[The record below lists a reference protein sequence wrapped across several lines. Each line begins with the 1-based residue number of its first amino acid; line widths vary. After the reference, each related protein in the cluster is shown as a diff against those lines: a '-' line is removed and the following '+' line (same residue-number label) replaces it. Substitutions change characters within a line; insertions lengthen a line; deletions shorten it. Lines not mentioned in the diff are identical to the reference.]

1 MPREFMNFYLFD
13 YLKNSLDVDPTTL
26 HYLKYELDKKIYYFG
41 EHFRNPVE
49 GGPWLTRRMRV
60 ALKSCLAR
68 AVCMMRRNHQP
79 IDGSILSNAYFSFNR
94 ELERLGF
101 AVHCPAWSIRNLDNI
116 YPDKDLARAAFR
128 IERQLTK
135 RDYRKLIEK
144 PFIEEVRR
152 FKELLA
158 SSISRKRIR
167 ALCVPND
174 LSFFHRVSIDVFK
187 EAHLPTFLFLHG
199 VPGRYSA
206 IDDNR
211 TDYLV
216 VWGSRIRDLYV
227 TAGVKPEKILVSGH
241 PLYKEFRE
249 TGLQFDFDDV
259 LVLDKSCQEGAP
271 SMSDRVVLA
280 DRGNSVIYLMM
291 LQRVLS
297 KFGVRSVR
305 LRVHPVAN
313 GKWYHKFVDR
323 SFFVLDR
330 LPLHESLARATLVI
344 GPTSSVLLEAMYYG
358 KNYLLFEPQ
367 KEGKDLANLTVVPP
381 FDGSDERVPLA
392 RDEKELEHLLKNKI
406 RIDCSMWHDYI
417 QTPFSIDFMKR
428 LV

>member
-1 MPREFMNFYLFD
+1 MNFYLFD
-13 YLKNSLDVDPTTL
+13 YLKDLPDVDPEIL
-26 HYLKYELDKKIYYFG
+26 YYLKYELDKKIYYFG
-41 EHFRNPVE
+41 EHFKNPVE
-49 GGPWLTRRMRV
+49 GGPWLTRSLRT
-60 ALKSCLAR
+60 ALKGCLVR
-68 AVCMMRRNHQP
+68 TVGMMGGNHRSTEP
-79 IDGSILSNAYFSFNR
+79 SILSNAYFSFNR

-101 AVHCPAWSIRNLDNI
+101 TVHCPVWGIRNLNHI
-116 YPDKDLARAAFR
+116 YPDKDVARAAFR
-128 IERQLTK
+128 IEQQFTK
-135 RDYRKLIEK
+135 KDYRELIEK

-158 SSISRKRIR
+158 SSTSRRR
-167 ALCVPND
+167 TSALCVPND

-199 VPGRYSA
+199 VPGRYNA

-227 TAGVKPEKILVSGH
+227 KAGVKPEKILVSGH
-241 PLYKEFRE
+241 PLYKEFRQ

-297 KFGVRSVR
+297 SFGVRSVR

-313 GKWYHKFVDR
+313 DNWYHKFVDS

-330 LPLHESLARATLVI
+330 LPLDKSLTRATLVI
-344 GPTSSVLLEAMYYG
+344 GPTSSVLIEAMYYG

-367 KEGKDLANLTVVPP
+367 KEGEDLANFTLVPP
-381 FDGSDERVPLA
+381 FDGSDQRIPVA
-392 RDEKELEHLLKNKI
+392 RNEKELEYLLKNKI
-406 RIDCSMWHDYI
+406 RIDCSVWHDYV